1 MHMLILATCR
11 NKKVDSEHAML
22 ILATCRNKKVDSE
35 HAYVNISHVS

>member
-1 MHMLILATCR
+1 MHVLIVATC